1 MLLSSLITTAEESHG
16 STSVFSPVVV
26 GAISL
31 GILLVLL
38 VGLLVFG
45 KGREHS

>member
-1 MLLSSLITTAEESHG
+1 MLLSSLITAAEETHG
-16 STSVFSPVVV
+16 GGTVFSPIVV
-26 GAISL
+26 GAVSL
-31 GILLVLL
+31 GLLLVLL

>member
-1 MLLSSLITTAEESHG
+1 MLTSLITAAEELHG
-16 STSVFSPVVV
+16 ADPVISPMAV
-26 GAISL
+26 GALSL

>member
-1 MLLSSLITTAEESHG
+1 MLLTSMISAAEETHSAEA
-16 STSVFSPVVV
+16 VISPIVV
-26 GAISL
+26 GALAL
-31 GILLVLL
+31 GILLVFL

>member
-1 MLLSSLITTAEESHG
+1 MLLSSLITTAEESH